1 MRVSAFT
8 AYNPFFQA
16 HTDCIGQASP
26 AAADLVQLA
35 DLHLDL
41 SKESHSKYASASSRS
56 TIARSSGAKMV
67 KTPAATGWHLISVV
81 QDHSTLLSLH
91 CTDLICSA
99 PSSYCFGVCPS

>member
-41 SKESHSKYASASSRS
+41 SKESHSKYASVR
-56 TIARSSGAKMV
+56 
-67 KTPAATGWHLISVV
+67 
-81 QDHSTLLSLH
+81 
-91 CTDLICSA
+91 
-99 PSSYCFGVCPS
+99 